1 LDVGVPL
8 YDDACERIKLQLEK
22 IAEAQ
27 RVPLI
32 EIGQLTFQQ
41 HQHVREIRA
50 SLELPDVESPAIVYI
65 GHHHFAS
72 RSAQGYTVSDMV
84 NQIRACTDSDAEVML
99 FRRMTMMR
107 AYSLRADGYGNWVR
121 DQGIFELTRRKPRI
135 ELFSVIPRGDHISP
149 LQNNKAPKRGL

>member
-1 LDVGVPL
+1 VDVGVPL
-8 YDDACERIKLQLEK
+8 YDDACDRLRRQLEL
-22 IAEAQ
+22 IADGE

-72 RSAQGYTVSDMV
+72 RRAQGYTISDMV
-84 NQIRACTDSDAEVML
+84 KQISACTDADAQVML

-107 AYSLRADGYGNWVR
+107 ACSLRADGYGNWVR
-121 DQGIFELTRRKPRI
+121 DDGIFELTRRKPRI
-135 ELFSVIPRGDHISP
+135 ELFSVIPRGDRVSP
-149 LQNNKAPKRGL
+149 LQKQQSPRTGL